1 MAKQLSIHDADGCA
15 VALIPVDRQAFLN
28 WRKKWA
34 KTVNTS
40 PRDVA
45 IVIILEQEPQPTML
59 VDSGAAL
66 VRLARWLAEG
76 WATTCEIVIKTPDM
90 EEFAG
95 HDVWR
100 TWRPPRSEKTTLGIP
115 S

>member
-1 MAKQLSIHDADGCA
+1 MAKQLSIRDADGRA
-15 VALIPVDRQAFLN
+15 VASIPVDRQAFLN

-66 VRLARWLAEG
+66 VKLDRWLAEDG
-76 WATTCEIVIKTPDM
+76 ATCEIAIKTPDM

-95 HDVWR
+95 YDVWR
-100 TWRPPRSEKTTLGIP
+100 AWRGDAQLR
-115 S
+115 